1 MSAAPASTR
10 RFLLMVWAAHL
21 GASVRPVG
29 VLAVAGGDQARH
41 AVVWLPRVWEAADG
55 WQQRLA
61 GARADDV
68 AAALPSWLEEDGGLR
83 LVEIDA
89 GPGDVDART
98 AAEIALDEVLAVIVP
113 VLDHEG

>member
-1 MSAAPASTR
+1 MSGTAAPTR
-10 RFLLMVWAAHL
+10 RFLLMVWAAQL

-29 VLAVAGGDQARH
+29 VLAVAAGDQTRH
-41 AVVWLPRVWEAADG
+41 AAVWLPRVWEAADG
-55 WQQRLA
+55 WQERLA
-61 GARADDV
+61 GTSANDV
-68 AAALPSWLEEDGGLR
+68 AAALPSWLQEDGGLR

-89 GPGDVDART
+89 GPDDVDVRT